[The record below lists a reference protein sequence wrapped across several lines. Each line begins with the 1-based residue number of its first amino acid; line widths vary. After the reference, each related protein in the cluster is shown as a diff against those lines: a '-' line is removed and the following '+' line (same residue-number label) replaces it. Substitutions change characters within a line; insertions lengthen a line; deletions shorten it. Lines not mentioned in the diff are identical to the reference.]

1 MDIQTEREKIFSRFR
16 QLNYKDLIIFLIPV
30 IIFSFYLYVYN
41 PGLMTFDSF
50 NQVHQIASGR
60 YTNWHPFFHTFI
72 EMLLYKIYSSPISVG
87 IFQIL
92 TFSIIWMVICK
103 YFRNN
108 DENINLADIK
118 SDREFIIQSII
129 TLIICLIPINAI
141 YAITL
146 WKDVLFSYAILFL
159 CFLIKVMIDKKC
171 KVSIKFMI
179 LLGFTMACVAQLR
192 LNGLYVIVP
201 LLIIIAYYL
210 YRHDKTE
217 KFFIKLPVIA
227 IIFILLI
234 ASLNVAYNVQDN
246 AKDATLS
253 KTTHMLANYDLY
265 HKLDAKDSAKF
276 HELINETAV
285 KDKYNTFFTD
295 PVRNAANESVFEAN
309 KGEYI
314 GMALKYSLQDPIHF
328 IKYMLSSSEV
338 TWDITRDNFW
348 QGKPYYIEE
357 DGPRLESSRNNY
369 FKAYHT
375 TPVETYENVSSANE
389 GNGLFNL
396 FNYIV
401 YNARINVITDTLFES
416 PALYMY
422 LSILAMAGIGYLTKS
437 KNIILVYLPNLLN
450 ILVVFVSIPTQDN
463 RYLYPNL
470 LIFYLLVLI
479 LVGILAKQNF
489 SLKPKA
495 VATSTEIPS
504 PQKENYNEMDA
515 MSGNLNSKEVNNILN
530 EPEEKVPPTETVAKE
545 NTYDEL
551 DALIDNLTPEEVNS
565 ILNEPEEKVPSTESV
580 EKENTYDELDA
591 LIDNLTPEEVNSIL
605 NEPEDETSPKAEN
618 VKKES
623 LDDEID
629 SLVNDLS
636 QVELTSIVN
645 ESEGKSST
653 TETVK
658 KEDVEKQENSK
669 QEKPKQQTQKQEAQ
683 KQEAQKQQKPQ
694 QQKQEAQK
702 QQKPQQQKQEAQKQ
716 QKPQQQKTKQEIP
729 PMKTIP
735 KQQTQK
741 QVVFQKEIQK
751 QQTQQRKTIPQQQKQ
766 TQQRKTIPQSH
777 NNKNKH
783 NKEKQSHNNKN
794 KHNKEKQSHNNKKP
808 LKNNFPKEKKQKN
821 KWKQKS
827 GQKY

>member
-1 MDIQTEREKIFSRFR
+1 MDIQTEREKIFSRFK

-41 PGLMTFDSF
+41 PGILTFDSF

-60 YTNWHPFFHTFI
+60 YSNWHPFFHTFI

-108 DENINLADIK
+108 DENINFADIK

-141 YAITL
+141 YSITL

-159 CFLIKVMIDKKC
+159 CFLIKVLVDKKC
-171 KVSIKFMI
+171 KVSIKFII
-179 LLGFTMACVAQLR
+179 LMGFVMACVAQLR
-192 LNGLYVIVP
+192 LNGIYVIVP
-201 LLIIIAYYL
+201 LLIIMAYYL

-234 ASLNVAYNVQDN
+234 ASLNVVYNVEDN

-285 KDKYNTFFTD
+285 KDNYKTFFTD

-314 GMALKYSLQDPIHF
+314 GMAVKYSLQDPIHF
-328 IKYMLSSSEV
+328 IKYMLSSSEI
-338 TWDITRDNFW
+338 TWDITRDSYW
-348 QGKPYYIEE
+348 QGKPYYINE
-357 DGPRLESSRNNY
+357 DGANLESSRNNY

-375 TPVETYENVSSANE
+375 KPVADYENVTGVNE
-389 GNGLFNL
+389 GSGLYNMLNSF
-396 FNYIV
+396 V
-401 YNARINVITDTLFES
+401 YTARTNVVLDTLFES
-416 PALYMY
+416 PALYMF
-422 LSILAMAGIGYLTKS
+422 LSILAMAGIYYMTKS
-437 KNIILVYLPNLLN
+437 KDIILVYLPNLFN

-470 LIFYLLVLI
+470 LVFYLLVI
-479 LVGILAKQNF
+479 IIVGILAKQKL
-489 SLKPKA
+489 SSTPKTA
-495 VATSTEIPS
+495 ATSNELPS
-504 PQKENYNEMDA
+504 PQEDSDA
-515 MSGNLNSKEVNNILN
+515 KIDAIIDNLSPEEIQSILN
-530 EPEEKVPPTETVAKE
+530 EPEEVSPTQNAEDDA
-545 NTYDEL
+545 YDEL
-551 DALIDNLTPEEVNS
+551 DAIIDNLTPEEVSS
-565 ILNEPEEKVPSTESV
+565 ILNEPEE
-580 EKENTYDELDA
+580 
-591 LIDNLTPEEVNSIL
+591 
-605 NEPEDETSPKAEN
+605 ETSPKAET
-618 VKKES
+618 
-623 LDDEID
+623 
-629 SLVNDLS
+629 
-636 QVELTSIVN
+636 VE
-645 ESEGKSST
+645 
-653 TETVK
+653 
-658 KEDVEKQENSK
+658 KEDVKKQEEPK
-669 QEKPKQQTQKQEAQ
+669 ETQTQEKPKQEAQKEQNTQQQTKKQAQKEQNPQQQTKKQAQ
-683 KQEAQKQQKPQ
+683 KQEIPPMKTIPKQQTQ
-694 QQKQEAQK
+694 
-702 QQKPQQQKQEAQKQ
+702 
-716 QKPQQQKTKQEIP
+716 KQEIP

-751 QQTQQRKTIPQQQKQ
+751 QQPQQIQKQQRKTTQKQQPQQIQK
-766 TQQRKTIPQSH
+766 QQRKTTQT
-777 NNKNKH
+777 K
-783 NKEKQSHNNKN
+783 
-794 KHNKEKQSHNNKKP
+794 
-808 LKNNFPKEKKQKN
+808 KNNPKTTTTTKK
-821 KWKQKS
+821 S
-827 GQKY
+827 

>member
-396 FNYIV
+396 LNYIV
-401 YNARINVITDTLFES
+401 YNARTNVITDTLFES

-565 ILNEPEEKVPSTESV
+565 ILNEPE
-580 EKENTYDELDA
+580 
-591 LIDNLTPEEVNSIL
+591 
-605 NEPEDETSPKAEN
+605 DETSPKAEN

-702 QQKPQQQKQEAQKQ
+702 QQKPQQQK
-716 QKPQQQKTKQEIP
+716 TKQEIP

-751 QQTQQRKTIPQQQKQ
+751 QQTQQRKTIPQQQKTPEKQ
-766 TQQRKTIPQSH
+766 FSQRKETKEQMEAKIRA
-777 NNKNKH
+777 KVLKELEM
-783 NKEKQSHNNKN
+783 EKQ
-794 KHNKEKQSHNNKKP
+794 NKK
-808 LKNNFPKEKKQKN
+808 
-821 KWKQKS
+821 
-827 GQKY
+827 

>member
-1 MDIQTEREKIFSRFR
+1 MDIQTEKSKIISKIQR
-16 QLNYKDLIIFLIPV
+16 LNYKDLIIFLIPV

-41 PGLMTFDSF
+41 PGILTFDSF
-50 NQVHQIASGR
+50 NQVHQIASGH

-72 EMLLYKIYSSPISVG
+72 EMLLYKIYSSPATVA

-92 TFSIIWMVICK
+92 VFSIIWMVICK

-141 YAITL
+141 YSITL
-146 WKDVLFSYAILFL
+146 WKDVLFSYGILFL

-171 KVSIKFMI
+171 KVSIRFIVLM
-179 LLGFTMACVAQLR
+179 GFVMACVAQLR
-192 LNGLYVIVP
+192 LNGIYVIVP
-201 LLIIIAYYL
+201 LLIILAYYL
-210 YRHDKTE
+210 YKHDKTE

-234 ASLNVAYNVQDN
+234 ASMNVVYNVEDN

-285 KDKYNTFFTD
+285 KDNYKTFFTD

-328 IKYMLSSSEV
+328 IKYMLSSSEI
-338 TWDITRDNFW
+338 TWDITRDSYW

-357 DGPRLESSRNNY
+357 NGPNLETARNTY

-375 TPVETYENVSSANE
+375 TPVEAYENVSSANE

-401 YNARINVITDTLFES
+401 YNARTNVIADTLFES

-422 LSILAMAGIGYLTKS
+422 LSILAMAGIYYLTKS
-437 KNIILVYLPNLLN
+437 KDILLVYLPNLFN

-470 LIFYLLVLI
+470 LVFYLLMLI

-495 VATSTEIPS
+495 VATSAELS
-504 PQKENYNEMDA
+504 SHQEENYNEIDA
-515 MSGNLNSKEVNNILN
+515 KIDNLT
-530 EPEEKVPPTETVAKE
+530 PEDKVSQTETIEKE
-545 NTYDEL
+545 DTYDEL
-551 DALIDNLTPEEVNS
+551 DAI
-565 ILNEPEEKVPSTESV
+565 
-580 EKENTYDELDA
+580 
-591 LIDNLTPEEVNSIL
+591 IDNLTPEEVNSIL
-605 NEPEDETSPKAEN
+605 NEPEDETSPKAES

-623 LDDEID
+623 INDEID

-636 QVELTSIVN
+636 QAELTSIVN
-645 ESEGKSST
+645 ESEGKTSP

-658 KEDVEKQENSK
+658 KEDVKKQEDSK
-669 QEKPKQQTQKQEAQ
+669 QT
-683 KQEAQKQQKPQ
+683 
-694 QQKQEAQK
+694 QQKQETPK
-702 QQKPQQQKQEAQKQ
+702 QQKQTQQKQEIPPMKTIP
-716 QKPQQQKTKQEIP
+716 KPQQEIP

-751 QQTQQRKTIPQQQKQ
+751 QQQ
-766 TQQRKTIPQSH
+766 TQQRKTIPKQQQTQQR
-777 NNKNKH
+777 KTIPKQQQTQQR
-783 NKEKQSHNNKN
+783 KTIPKQQQTQQRKIAPEKQFSQRKET
-794 KHNKEKQSHNNKKP
+794 KEQMEARIMEKVLKDLEREKQNRK
-808 LKNNFPKEKKQKN
+808 
-821 KWKQKS
+821 
-827 GQKY
+827 

>member
-1 MDIQTEREKIFSRFR
+1 MDIQTEKSKIISKIQR
-16 QLNYKDLIIFLIPV
+16 LNYKDLIIFLIPV

-41 PGLMTFDSF
+41 PGILTFDSF
-50 NQVHQIASGR
+50 NQVHQIASGH

-72 EMLLYKIYSSPISVG
+72 EMLLYKIYSSPATVA

-92 TFSIIWMVICK
+92 VFSIIWMVICK

-118 SDREFIIQSII
+118 RDREFIIQSII

-141 YAITL
+141 YSITL
-146 WKDVLFSYAILFL
+146 WKDVLFSYGILFL

-171 KVSIKFMI
+171 KVSIRFIVLM
-179 LLGFTMACVAQLR
+179 GFVMACVAQLR
-192 LNGLYVIVP
+192 LNGIYVIVP
-201 LLIIIAYYL
+201 LLIILAYYL
-210 YRHDKTE
+210 YKHDKTE

-234 ASLNVAYNVQDN
+234 ASMNVVYNVEDN

-285 KDKYNTFFTD
+285 KDNYKTFFTD

-328 IKYMLSSSEV
+328 IKYMLSSSEI
-338 TWDITRDNFW
+338 TWDITRDSYW

-357 DGPRLESSRNNY
+357 NGPNLETARNTY

-375 TPVETYENVSSANE
+375 TPVEAYENVSSANE

-401 YNARINVITDTLFES
+401 YNARTNVIADTLFES

-422 LSILAMAGIGYLTKS
+422 LSILAMAGIYYLTKS
-437 KNIILVYLPNLLN
+437 KDILLVYLPNLFN

-470 LIFYLLVLI
+470 LVFYLLMLI

-495 VATSTEIPS
+495 VATSAELS
-504 PQKENYNEMDA
+504 SHQEENYNEIDA
-515 MSGNLNSKEVNNILN
+515 KIDNLT
-530 EPEEKVPPTETVAKE
+530 PEDKVSQTETIEKE
-545 NTYDEL
+545 DTYDEL
-551 DALIDNLTPEEVNS
+551 DAI
-565 ILNEPEEKVPSTESV
+565 
-580 EKENTYDELDA
+580 
-591 LIDNLTPEEVNSIL
+591 IDNLTPEEVNSIL
-605 NEPEDETSPKAEN
+605 NEPEDETSPKAES

-623 LDDEID
+623 INDEID

-636 QVELTSIVN
+636 QAELTSIVN
-645 ESEGKSST
+645 ESEGKSSKA
-653 TETVK
+653 ETVK
-658 KEDVEKQENSK
+658 KEDVKKQEDSK
-669 QEKPKQQTQKQEAQ
+669 QDP
-683 KQEAQKQQKPQ
+683 QKPQ
-694 QQKQEAQK
+694 
-702 QQKPQQQKQEAQKQ
+702 
-716 QKPQQQKTKQEIP
+716 QEIP

-735 KQQTQK
+735 KQKPQQEIPPMKTIPKQKPQK
-741 QVVFQKEIQK
+741 QVVFQKEIPKK
-751 QQTQQRKTIPQQQKQ
+751 QQTQQRKTNPQQQ
-766 TQQRKTIPQSH
+766 TQQRKTNPQQQKQQRKT
-777 NNKNKH
+777 NQTTKKNKPTTT
-783 NKEKQSHNNKN
+783 KTTKKN
-794 KHNKEKQSHNNKKP
+794 KPTTTKTTK
-808 LKNNFPKEKKQKN
+808 KNNP
-821 KWKQKS
+821 
-827 GQKY
+827 